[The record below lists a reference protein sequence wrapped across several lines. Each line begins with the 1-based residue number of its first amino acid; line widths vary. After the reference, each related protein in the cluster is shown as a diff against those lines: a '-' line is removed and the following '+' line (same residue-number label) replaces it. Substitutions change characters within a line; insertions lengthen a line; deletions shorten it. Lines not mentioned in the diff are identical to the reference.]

1 MIQRRYSR
9 RISTINETKI
19 KYIKIADDS
28 KLYLV
33 DKISFYNFTVVA
45 KETDLTISDVPAE
58 EIFDITDFKDFKIT
72 LRNWHGNVVNFMEY
86 VKNRKL
92 RSENP

>member
-1 MIQRRYSR
+1 MIRTTFLR
-9 RISTINETKI
+9 RISAINETRI
-19 KYIKIADDS
+19 KYIRVLD
-28 KLYLV
+28 KLYEIE
-33 DKISFYNFTVVA
+33 KISFYYFTVTA
-45 KETDLTISDVPAE
+45 KETDLTISDVPIE

-72 LRNWHGNVVNFMEY
+72 LRNWHGNVVDFVNY